1 MEYSQSM
8 TSNKGMIIVSKTKKI
23 NFNEFMNGDYKV
35 KEKEKKQRIIRKT
48 TKLATSAILPIATLG
63 AVGTLGFA
71 MTALAA
77 TTNTMAVS
85 TTPIAVEVTAKEWM
99 SQEALSTL
107 AHILDPIVDIL
118 VALSFPIAS
127 VIIVGSCFQFM
138 FDRADKGWTMIQNAG
153 LGYVLIQVSPLILNV
168 LKQVGNAV

>member
-8 TSNKGMIIVSKTKKI
+8 TSDKGMIIVAKSKRI

-35 KEKEKKQRIIRKT
+35 KDKERKQRIIRKT
-48 TKLATSAILPIATLG
+48 TKIASAAILPLATCG

-77 TTNTMAVS
+77 TTNALPVS
-85 TTPIAVEVTAKEWM
+85 VAPIAVEATAKEWM
-99 SQEALSTL
+99 SEQTLSTL
-107 AHILDPIVDIL
+107 AHVLDPVVDIL

>member
-1 MEYSQSM
+1 M
-8 TSNKGMIIVSKTKKI
+8 SKTI
-23 NFNEFMNGDYKV
+23 QFRDFMSGDY
-35 KEKEKKQRIIRKT
+35 KEKEKQEKKKLIRKG
-48 TKLATSAILPIATLG
+48 TKIATSAILPIATLG

-77 TTNTMAVS
+77 TTNTIPVS

-99 SQEALSTL
+99 SEQTLSTL